1 MVTAIKQI
9 LASEKGR
16 NLCLQALL
24 LFVLIFFVWQ
34 GIDTTASN
42 LARQGTATGFD
53 FLDQATGFS
62 VNQSL
67 IEYSEQSSY
76 KRLLFVG
83 LLNTVLVAS
92 LGIVLATALGFVIGI
107 MRLSTNWLIA
117 KLAAVYIETFRN
129 LPLLIQIL
137 FWYTLITHFL
147 PQPKQSLAWLDSVF
161 LNKRGLYFPAIDMG
175 AGGQFILLFF
185 VGAVI
190 GFFALSNYLR
200 KRQERTG
207 KPLKARRYYLLS
219 VLIVGLGLWLYF
231 ETPFVL
237 DTPYLRGFNFRG
249 GIRFIPEFVALTF
262 ALTIYT
268 ASFIAEIVRSGIL
281 AVPHGQNEAA
291 RALGLSPL
299 ESLQKVII
307 PQALRVIIPPLTSQ
321 YLNLTKNSS
330 LAAAIAYPELVSVFA
345 GTALNQ
351 TGQAVE
357 IIFITM
363 SLYLSLSLL
372 TSLLMNW
379 YNARIALTER

>member
-1 MVTAIKQI
+1 
-9 LASEKGR
+9 R
-16 NLCLQALL
+16 NLFLQALL
-24 LFVLIFFVWQ
+24 LFVLIFVVWQ
-34 GIDTTASN
+34 VIDTTASN

-53 FLDQATGFS
+53 FLDQTTGFS

-67 IEYSEQSSY
+67 VEYSEQSSY

-117 KLAAVYIETFRN
+117 KLAAIYIETFRN

-161 LNKRGLYFPAIDMG
+161 LNKRGLYFPAIELG
-175 AGGQFILLFF
+175 AGGQVMLFF
-185 VGAVI
+185 FAVAVI
-190 GFFALSNYLR
+190 GFFALSHYLR

-207 KPLKARRYYLLS
+207 KPLKIRRYYLLS
-219 VLIVGLGLWLYF
+219 VFILGLGLWLYF
-231 ETPFVL
+231 KTPFIL
-237 DTPYLRGFNFRG
+237 DIPYLRGFNFRG
-249 GIRFIPEFVALTF
+249 GISLIPEFVALTF

-268 ASFIAEIVRSGIL
+268 ASFIAEIVRSGIS

-363 SLYLSLSLL
+363 SIYLSLSLL

>member
-1 MVTAIKQI
+1 MVTAIKQM
-9 LASEKGR
+9 LASERGR
-16 NLCLQALL
+16 NLFLQALL
-24 LFVLIFFVWQ
+24 LFVLIFVVWQ
-34 GIDTTASN
+34 VIDTTASN

-53 FLDQATGFS
+53 FLDQTTGFS

-67 IEYSEQSSY
+67 VEYSEQSSY

-117 KLAAVYIETFRN
+117 KLAAIYIETFRN

-161 LNKRGLYFPAIDMG
+161 LNKRGLYFPAIELG
-175 AGGQFILLFF
+175 AGGQVMLFF
-185 VGAVI
+185 FAVAVI
-190 GFFALSNYLR
+190 GFFALSHYLR
-200 KRQERTG
+200 KRQENTG
-207 KPLKARRYYLLS
+207 KPLKIRRYYLLS
-219 VLIVGLGLWLYF
+219 VFILGLGLWLYF
-231 ETPFVL
+231 KTPFIL
-237 DTPYLRGFNFRG
+237 DIPYLRGFNFRG
-249 GIRFIPEFVALTF
+249 GISLIPEFVALTF

-268 ASFIAEIVRSGIL
+268 ASFIAEIVRSGIS

-363 SLYLSLSLL
+363 SIYLSLSLL